1 MKKLSIPFMV
11 VLITTLA
18 CGGYAQPVETVL
30 VIEDV
35 SPTEVPTAP
44 PTATAVPIAT
54 ALPTSTP
61 TKAPEPTLVLPTPV
75 VRSTSVMT
83 PAVIARYDSSWET
96 IKGST
101 FDLGFDTKAN
111 LLTLTLKQP
120 GLWLNN
126 SQGGAVYRNTN
137 GNFKITAIVK
147 ATKSTTPTDP
157 PGNRIH
163 LGGLIARNP
172 AGTTENYVHIVVG
185 NAENRLA
192 IEAKNTTNNV
202 SQYDTLSW
210 TSGNAELR
218 LCRVGNDLN
227 LYRRAVNATTWLLAT
242 TYTRADFPA
251 SLQVGASIYSAAAP
265 DLRVTFENLRIEG
278 IKEKGECER

>member
-1 MKKLSIPFMV
+1 MKRYSIPLIT

-18 CGGYAQPVETVL
+18 CGGYSEPVSTVL

-44 PTATAVPIAT
+44 PTATAVPTAT

-75 VRSTSVMT
+75 VRSTSVTT

-163 LGGLIARNP
+163 LGGLIVRNP

-210 TSGNAELR
+210 TSGSAELR
-218 LCRVGNDLN
+218 LCRVGSDIN

-251 SLQVGASIYSAAAP
+251 SLQVGASIYSATAP
-265 DLRVTFENLRIEG
+265 DLRLTFENLRIEEVR
-278 IKEKGECER
+278 EKGECER